1 MFVDSHCHLDFPEF
15 ADDLDAVVTRAR
27 EAGVAA
33 MLTISTILEQA
44 PRLQEIAGRFDG
56 VYSTVGVH
64 PHEAKD
70 HVQVIAAD
78 VVALCDH
85 GKVVGIGETGLD
97 FHYEHSPR
105 KDQEQSFRTH
115 IAAARETGLPLIV
128 HSRGADQE
136 TVDILADEMA
146 KGPFRGVIHCFST
159 GKALAEGAMKLG
171 FYVSVAGIV
180 TFKAAEELRSIV
192 TDLPLN
198 RLLVETDAPFLAP
211 VPNRGKRNEPA
222 FVVHTARQIAD
233 LKCITMGE
241 MAETTTANFFD
252 LFDRAERPPE

>member
-1 MFVDSHCHLDFPEF
+1 M
-15 ADDLDAVVTRAR
+15 
-27 EAGVAA
+27 
-33 MLTISTILEQA
+33 
-44 PRLQEIAGRFDG
+44 
-56 VYSTVGVH
+56 
-64 PHEAKD
+64 
-70 HVQVIAAD
+70 
-78 VVALCDH
+78 
-85 GKVVGIGETGLD
+85 
-97 FHYEHSPR
+97 
-105 KDQEQSFRTH
+105 
-115 IAAARETGLPLIV
+115 

-159 GKALAEGAMKLG
+159 GKALAEGAMNLG
-171 FYVSVAGIV
+171 VYVSVAGIV
-180 TFKAAEELRSIV
+180 TFKNAEELRSTV

-233 LKCITMGE
+233 LKCITMGQ

>member
-1 MFVDSHCHLDFPEF
+1 MFVDSHCHLDFPDY
-15 ADDLDAVVTRAR
+15 ADDLDAVVARAR
-27 EAGVAA
+27 EAGVVA
-33 MLTISTILEQA
+33 MVTISTHLDQA
-44 PRLQEIAGRFDG
+44 AKLRKIAERFDG
-56 VYSTVGVH
+56 IYSTVGVH

-70 HVQVIAAD
+70 HRSVTASQIES
-78 VVALCDH
+78 LCDFPE
-85 GKVVGIGETGLD
+85 VIGIGESGLD

-105 KDQEQSFRTH
+105 EDQEHCFRTH
-115 IAAARETGLPLIV
+115 ITAARETGLPLIV

-146 KGPFRGVIHCFST
+146 KGPFKGVIHCFST
-159 GKALAEGAMKLG
+159 GKELAEGAIALG

-180 TFKAAEELRSIV
+180 TFKAADELRSTV

-241 MAETTTANFFD
+241 LADTTTANFFD
-252 LFDRAERPPE
+252 LFDRAERPAE

>member
-15 ADDLDAVVTRAR
+15 ADDLDAVVARAK

-33 MLTISTILEQA
+33 MVTISTHLDHAAKLRKIAEQ
-44 PRLQEIAGRFDG
+44 FDG

-70 HVQVIAAD
+70 HVQVTASQIE
-78 VVALCDH
+78 ALCDFPQ
-85 GKVVGIGETGLD
+85 VVGIGESGLD

-105 KDQEQSFRTH
+105 EDQERSFRTH

-128 HSRGADQE
+128 HSRGADHE

-159 GKALAEGAMKLG
+159 GKALAEGAMDLG

-180 TFKAAEELRSIV
+180 TFKAAEDLRATV

-198 RLLVETDAPFLAP
+198 RLMVETDAPFLAP

-233 LKCITMGE
+233 LKCITLSE
-241 MAETTTANFFD
+241 LADSTTANFFD